1 MCATD
6 VKHLVVADDVDN
18 TVNYNLLSLFGQN
31 DVLDSLR
38 IGNDASLAIR
48 QLNCSIANFLQTT
61 SNLYCTAG
69 TDRCRYLSE
78 IYRETIFCI
87 CVIRKGEFLTLN
99 AFLPA
104 IRICIQ
110 SETGN
115 DIDSVRHSINFQSQT
130 SLNSLSNRYGQGIDL
145 RSYQELYCS
154 ALSQLHTFRVI
165 IQDFHFMLFTSAA
178 SAQTRDS
185 IKVFT
190 EEHPLVYED
199 AWDLWPYVFLNE
211 NGEPD
216 GYNIDLL
223 KMIFKRLNIPYIV
236 KLKPTLEAQE
246 DLKNGKSDL
255 MLRMDASFSRG
266 NSLYSN
272 TIIQLFTHSVVSPQS
287 SNVVLRTGKDLKGHQ
302 VIVHEGSFSHHMI
315 MDEGWTKDIKAYDDM
330 KEAIQKLR
338 TDEQGVIIWN
348 TMSLKWL
355 MRKYKTDNLVISP
368 IDIPAGEYKFMS
380 KNRHLLN
387 QIDSVYTELRVDE
400 QLEAIRNKWFYPE
413 HADTGIPAWVWNIA
427 AVLAALA
434 LIFLAYYTFYRIREH
449 QMTREIRQSND
460 RLSLVLS
467 TSEIGLWVYHVLTQT
482 TDFLDEFG
490 KIQQTLHI
498 HELVSRYSQND
509 YDVLRET
516 IADIIHQR
524 KESAHI
530 TLKTRI
536 NKNNHFIERDYSV
549 DIGVLRRDRFGKP
562 TDILG
567 TRVDITNE
575 RMRHLRI
582 QDSMMRYQAIFN
594 SAMIDMVVYDADG
607 YIIDMNDKALNG
619 LHMNRKDLIREHIHL
634 KSVLGVENINLD
646 TLEPIHITQIFPSN
660 DERSLPQHLHRS
672 QMFYELK
679 LVPVR
684 DSQGKLLNIFGTGRD
699 VTEVAMS
706 YHQIKQN
713 ARELQRSND
722 EINHYIR
729 NIDYVMNVGGIRM
742 ARYNPDTH
750 TLTIYNDTNN
760 VQFTLTQT
768 RALTFADES
777 SRRRALNI
785 IKSMDGLTTK
795 PIHADIKTTLRK
807 QGGGGR
813 LYLQLHFIPMYDDRG
828 GVKEYFGMCRDISEI
843 KTIEEKLAA
852 ETLRAQEV
860 EVVKNAF
867 LHNMSF
873 EIRTPLNTVVGFA
886 ELFQM
891 EHSQEDEVV
900 FIQEIKENSAKLLK
914 LINDILFISRLDAEM
929 IEFKTRPTDFS
940 KVIIQ
945 QCESVWANIKKA
957 GVDYTVISPFS
968 KLMLDID
975 SSNVG
980 IIIDKIVTNAVQYT
994 DKGSVKVRYDYL
1006 GDGLIVSVEDTGCGI
1021 PDSALGSIF
1030 DRFVTGASNSAGLGL
1045 SICNELIKR
1054 LNGTIN
1060 IKSDEGKGTIV
1071 WFTIPCKA
1079 LEIERT

>member
-1 MCATD
+1 MMN
-6 VKHLVVADDVDN
+6 KKIYL
-18 TVNYNLLSLFGQN
+18 YNKVQKWMKYLPILFTLSLF
-31 DVLDSLR
+31 
-38 IGNDASLAIR
+38 
-48 QLNCSIANFLQTT
+48 
-61 SNLYCTAG
+61 
-69 TDRCRYLSE
+69 
-78 IYRETIFCI
+78 
-87 CVIRKGEFLTLN
+87 
-99 AFLPA
+99 
-104 IRICIQ
+104 
-110 SETGN
+110 
-115 DIDSVRHSINFQSQT
+115 H
-130 SLNSLSNRYGQGIDL
+130 
-145 RSYQELYCS
+145 
-154 ALSQLHTFRVI
+154 
-165 IQDFHFMLFTSAA
+165 LFTFPA
-178 SAQTRDS
+178 SAQTKDS
-185 IKVFT
+185 IRVFT
-190 EEHPLVYED
+190 DEHPLVYED

-236 KLKPTLEAQE
+236 KLKPTLEAQA
-246 DLKNGKSDL
+246 DLKSGKSDL

-338 TDEQGVIIWN
+338 SDEQGVIIWN

-355 MRKYKTDNLVISP
+355 MRKYKTDNLVINP

-380 KNRHLLN
+380 KNRRLLD
-387 QIDSVYTELRVDE
+387 QIDSVYTELRVDD
-400 QLEAIRNKWFYPE
+400 QLEGIRNKWFYPE
-413 HADTGIPAWVWNIA
+413 HADSGIPAWVWNIA

-434 LIFLAYYTFYRIREH
+434 LIFLAYYTFYRVREH

-467 TSEIGLWVYHVLTQT
+467 SSEIGLWIYHVMAQT
-482 TDFLDEFG
+482 VEFLDEFG
-490 KIQQTLHI
+490 KTQQTRHL
-498 HELVSRYSQND
+498 HELVNRYNQND
-509 YDVLRET
+509 FDTFREVLS
-516 IADIIHQR
+516 DISNQR
-524 KESAHI
+524 KDSANI
-530 TLKTRI
+530 TLKIREQ
-536 NKNNHFIERDYSV
+536 KNSHFVERDYNV
-549 DIGVLRRDRFGKP
+549 DIGVLRRDRNGRP

-575 RMRHLRI
+575 RMRQLHI
-582 QDSMMRYQAIFN
+582 QDNMMRYQAVFN
-594 SAMIDMVVYDADG
+594 SAMIDMVVYDANG

-619 LHMNRKDLIREHIHL
+619 IHLSRKDLMKEHIHL
-634 KSVLGVENINLD
+634 TSVLGVDHINLD
-646 TLEPIHITQIFPSN
+646 TFQPMHITQIYPSSE
-660 DERSLPQHLHRS
+660 DQRSLQQHLRRS
-672 QMFYELK
+672 QLFYELK

-684 DSQGKLLNIFGTGRD
+684 DSQGKLLNIYGTGRD

-706 YHQIKQN
+706 YRQIKQN
-713 ARELQRSND
+713 ARELQESND
-722 EINHYIR
+722 EINNYIR
-729 NIDYVMNVGGIRM
+729 NIDYVMSVGGIRM
-742 ARYNPDTH
+742 ARYNPETH
-750 TLTIYNDTNN
+750 TLTVYSD
-760 VQFTLTQT
+760 
-768 RALTFADES
+768 DS

-785 IKSMDGLTTK
+785 IKSMDSLATK

-807 QGGGGR
+807 RGGDGR
-813 LYLQLHFIPMYDDRG
+813 LHLQLHFIPTYNSHG
-828 GVKEYFGMCRDISEI
+828 EIKEYFGMCRDISEI

-929 IEFKTRPTDFS
+929 IEFNKRITDFS
-940 KVIIQ
+940 KTITQ
-945 QCESVWANIKKA
+945 WCESVWAPMQKP
-957 GVDYTVISPFS
+957 GVEYTVSGLFN
-968 KLMLDID
+968 KLILEVD

-980 IIIDKIVTNAVQYT
+980 IIIDKIVTNAVQHT
-994 DKGSVKVRYDYL
+994 EKGSVNVRFDYL
-1006 GDGLIVSVEDTGCGI
+1006 GNNLIVSVEDTGCGI
-1021 PDSALGSIF
+1021 PESSLGNIF
-1030 DRFVTGASNSAGLGL
+1030 ERFVTGANEGAGLGL
-1045 SICNELIKR
+1045 AICHELIKR

-1060 IKSDEGKGTIV
+1060 IKSEVGKGTTV
-1071 WFTIPCKA
+1071 WFSIPCKA
-1079 LEIERT
+1079 IEIERT

>member
-1 MCATD
+1 MKYLPILFTF
-6 VKHLVVADDVDN
+6 HF
-18 TVNYNLLSLFGQN
+18 SLF
-31 DVLDSLR
+31 
-38 IGNDASLAIR
+38 
-48 QLNCSIANFLQTT
+48 T
-61 SNLYCTAG
+61 S
-69 TDRCRYLSE
+69 
-78 IYRETIFCI
+78 
-87 CVIRKGEFLTLN
+87 
-99 AFLPA
+99 
-104 IRICIQ
+104 
-110 SETGN
+110 
-115 DIDSVRHSINFQSQT
+115 
-130 SLNSLSNRYGQGIDL
+130 
-145 RSYQELYCS
+145 
-154 ALSQLHTFRVI
+154 
-165 IQDFHFMLFTSAA
+165 SAA
-178 SAQTRDS
+178 SAQPKDS
-185 IKVFT
+185 IRVFDD
-190 EEHPLVYED
+190 EHPLVYED

-236 KLKPTLEAQE
+236 KLKPTLEAQA
-246 DLKNGKSDL
+246 DLKSGKSDL

-287 SNVVLRTGKDLKGHQ
+287 SNVILRTGKDLKGHQ

-355 MRKYKTDNLVISP
+355 MRKYKTDNLVINP

-380 KNRHLLN
+380 KNRRLLD
-387 QIDSVYTELRVDE
+387 QIDSVYTELHADD
-400 QLEAIRNKWFYPE
+400 QLEGIRNKWFYPE
-413 HADTGIPAWVWNIA
+413 HADSGIPTWVWNIA
-427 AVLAALA
+427 AVLAILA
-434 LIFLAYYTFYRIREH
+434 LIFLAYYAFYRIRERH
-449 QMTREIRQSND
+449 MTRELRQSND

-467 TSEIGLWVYHVLTQT
+467 TSEIGLWIYHVMPQT
-482 TDFLDEFG
+482 LEFLDEFG
-490 KIQQTLHI
+490 KTRQTLHL
-498 HELVSRYSQND
+498 HELVNRYNQND
-509 YDVLRET
+509 YDTLRE
-516 IADIIHQR
+516 ALNDIIHQR
-524 KESAHI
+524 KDSANI
-530 TLKTRI
+530 NLKIREQ
-536 NKNNHFIERDYSV
+536 KNSHFVERNYSLN
-549 DIGVLRRDRFGKP
+549 IGVLRRDRSGKP

-575 RMRHLRI
+575 QMRQLRI
-582 QDSMMRYQAIFN
+582 QDSMIRYQAVFN

-619 LHMNRKDLIREHIHL
+619 LHMSRKDILQEHIHL
-634 KSVLGVENINLD
+634 SSVLGVDHIDLD
-646 TLEPIHITQIFPSN
+646 TFEPMHITQIYLPG
-660 DERSLPQHLHRS
+660 DERSLQQHLRRS
-672 QMFYELK
+672 QMYYELK

-684 DSQGKLLNIFGTGRD
+684 DSHGKLLNIFGTGRD

-706 YHQIKQN
+706 YHKIRQN
-713 ARELQRSND
+713 ARELQESND
-722 EINHYIR
+722 EINNYIR
-729 NIDYVMNVGGIRM
+729 NIDYVMSVGGIRM
-742 ARYNPDTH
+742 ARYNPQTH
-750 TLTIYNDTNN
+750 TLTIYNDSNN

-768 RALTFADES
+768 RALSLVDES

-785 IKSMDGLTTK
+785 IKSMDSLATK

-807 QGGGGR
+807 RGGGGR
-813 LYLQLHFIPMYDDRG
+813 MHLQLHFIPTYDSQG
-828 GVKEYFGMCRDISEI
+828 NVKEYFGMCRDISEI

-900 FIQEIKENSAKLLK
+900 FIQEIKDNSAKLLR

-929 IEFKTRPTDFS
+929 IEFNKRVSDFS
-940 KVIIQ
+940 MTIIQ
-945 QCESVWANIKKA
+945 RCESIWAPMQKP
-957 GVDYTVISPFS
+957 GVDYTVSSPF
-968 KLMLDID
+968 KRLVLEVD

-980 IIIDKIVTNAVQYT
+980 IIIDKIVTNAVQHT
-994 DKGSVKVRYDYL
+994 DKGSVNVRYDYL
-1006 GDGLIVSVEDTGCGI
+1006 GDNLIVSVEDTGCGI
-1021 PDSALGSIF
+1021 PKSILGNIF
-1030 DRFVTGASNSAGLGL
+1030 ERFVTTANDGAGLGL
-1045 SICNELIKR
+1045 AICNELIKR

-1060 IKSDEGKGTIV
+1060 IKSDTGKGTTV
-1071 WFTIPCKA
+1071 WFSIPCKA
-1079 LEIERT
+1079 IEIDRE

>member
-1 MCATD
+1 MNG
-6 VKHLVVADDVDN
+6 KI
-18 TVNYNLLSLFGQN
+18 YNIYNKVQKWTKYLPILFTFHFSLF
-31 DVLDSLR
+31 
-38 IGNDASLAIR
+38 
-48 QLNCSIANFLQTT
+48 T
-61 SNLYCTAG
+61 S
-69 TDRCRYLSE
+69 
-78 IYRETIFCI
+78 
-87 CVIRKGEFLTLN
+87 
-99 AFLPA
+99 
-104 IRICIQ
+104 
-110 SETGN
+110 
-115 DIDSVRHSINFQSQT
+115 
-130 SLNSLSNRYGQGIDL
+130 
-145 RSYQELYCS
+145 
-154 ALSQLHTFRVI
+154 
-165 IQDFHFMLFTSAA
+165 SAA
-178 SAQTRDS
+178 SAQKPDS
-185 IKVFT
+185 IRVFDD
-190 EEHPLVYED
+190 EHPLVYED

-236 KLKPTLEAQE
+236 KLKPTLEAQA
-246 DLKNGKSDL
+246 DLKSGKSDL

-338 TDEQGVIIWN
+338 SDEQGVIIWN

-355 MRKYKTDNLVISP
+355 MRKYKTDNLVINP

-380 KNRHLLN
+380 KNRRLLD
-387 QIDSVYTELRVDE
+387 QIDSVYTELRVDD
-400 QLEAIRNKWFYPE
+400 QLEGIRNKWFYPE
-413 HADTGIPAWVWNIA
+413 HADSGIPAWVWNIA
-427 AVLAALA
+427 AVLAGLA
-434 LIFLAYYTFYRIREH
+434 LIFLAYYTFYRVREH

-467 TSEIGLWVYHVLTQT
+467 SSEIGLWVYHVMAQT
-482 TDFLDEFG
+482 VEFLDEFG
-490 KIQQTLHI
+490 KTQQTRHL
-498 HELVSRYSQND
+498 HELVNRYNQND
-509 YDVLRET
+509 FDTLREVLS
-516 IADIIHQR
+516 DISNQR
-524 KESAHI
+524 KDSANI
-530 TLKTRI
+530 TLKIREQ
-536 NKNNHFIERDYSV
+536 KNSHFVERDYNI
-549 DIGVLRRDRFGKP
+549 DIGVLRRDRNGRP

-575 RMRHLRI
+575 RMRQLHI
-582 QDSMMRYQAIFN
+582 QDNMMRYQAVFN

-619 LHMNRKDLIREHIHL
+619 IHLSRKDLMKEHIHL
-634 KSVLGVENINLD
+634 TSVLGVDHIDLD
-646 TLEPIHITQIFPSN
+646 TFQPVHITQIYPSSE
-660 DERSLPQHLHRS
+660 DERSLQQHLRRS
-672 QMFYELK
+672 QLFYELK

-684 DSQGKLLNIFGTGRD
+684 DSQGKLLNIYGTGRD

-706 YHQIKQN
+706 YRQIKQN
-713 ARELQRSND
+713 ARELQESND
-722 EINHYIR
+722 EINNYIR
-729 NIDYVMNVGGIRM
+729 NIDYVMSVGGIRM
-742 ARYNPDTH
+742 ARYNPETH
-750 TLTIYNDTNN
+750 TLTVYSDSNN

-768 RALTFADES
+768 RALTYVDDS

-785 IKSMDGLTTK
+785 IKSMDSLATK

-807 QGGGGR
+807 RGGGGR
-813 LYLQLHFIPMYDDRG
+813 LHLQLHFIPTYNSHG
-828 GVKEYFGMCRDISEI
+828 EIKEYFGMCRDISEI

-929 IEFKTRPTDFS
+929 IEFNKRITDFS
-940 KVIIQ
+940 KTITQ
-945 QCESVWANIKKA
+945 WCESVWAPMQKP
-957 GVDYTVISPFS
+957 GVEYTVSGLFN
-968 KLMLDID
+968 KLILEVD

-980 IIIDKIVTNAVQYT
+980 IIIDKIVTNAVQHT
-994 DKGSVKVRYDYL
+994 EKGSVNVRFDYL
-1006 GDGLIVSVEDTGCGI
+1006 GNNLIVSVEDTGCGI
-1021 PDSALGSIF
+1021 PESILGNIF
-1030 DRFVTGASNSAGLGL
+1030 DRFVTTANQGAGLGL
-1045 SICNELIKR
+1045 AICHELIKR

-1060 IKSDEGKGTIV
+1060 IKSEVGKGTTV
-1071 WFTIPCKA
+1071 WFSIPCKA

>member
-1 MCATD
+1 MKYLPILFTF
-6 VKHLVVADDVDN
+6 HF
-18 TVNYNLLSLFGQN
+18 SLF
-31 DVLDSLR
+31 
-38 IGNDASLAIR
+38 
-48 QLNCSIANFLQTT
+48 T
-61 SNLYCTAG
+61 S
-69 TDRCRYLSE
+69 
-78 IYRETIFCI
+78 
-87 CVIRKGEFLTLN
+87 
-99 AFLPA
+99 
-104 IRICIQ
+104 
-110 SETGN
+110 
-115 DIDSVRHSINFQSQT
+115 
-130 SLNSLSNRYGQGIDL
+130 
-145 RSYQELYCS
+145 
-154 ALSQLHTFRVI
+154 
-165 IQDFHFMLFTSAA
+165 SAA
-178 SAQTRDS
+178 SAQPKDS
-185 IKVFT
+185 IRVFDD
-190 EEHPLVYED
+190 EHPLVYED

-236 KLKPTLEAQE
+236 KLKPTLEAQA
-246 DLKNGKSDL
+246 DLKSGKSDL

-287 SNVVLRTGKDLKGHQ
+287 SHVVLRTGMDLKGHH

-355 MRKYKTDNLVISP
+355 MRKYKTDNLVINP

-380 KNRHLLN
+380 KNRRLLD
-387 QIDSVYTELRVDE
+387 QIDSVYTELHADD
-400 QLEAIRNKWFYPE
+400 QLEGIRNKWFYPE
-413 HADTGIPAWVWNIA
+413 HADSGIPTWVWNIA
-427 AVLAALA
+427 AVLAILA
-434 LIFLAYYTFYRIREH
+434 LIFLAYYAFYRIRERH
-449 QMTREIRQSND
+449 MTRELRQSND

-467 TSEIGLWVYHVLTQT
+467 TSEIGLWIYHVMPQT
-482 TDFLDEFG
+482 LEFLDEFG
-490 KIQQTLHI
+490 KTRQTLHL
-498 HELVSRYSQND
+498 HELVSRYTQND
-509 YDVLRET
+509 YDTLRET
-516 IADIIHQR
+516 LTDITHQR
-524 KESAHI
+524 KDSANI
-530 TLKTRI
+530 TIKVREQ
-536 NKNNHFIERDYSV
+536 KNSHFVERNYSL
-549 DIGVLRRDRFGKP
+549 DIGVLHRDRNGKP

-575 RMRHLRI
+575 QMRQLRI
-582 QDSMMRYQAIFN
+582 QDSMIRYQAVFN

-619 LHMNRKDLIREHIHL
+619 VHMSRKDILQEHIHL
-634 KSVLGVENINLD
+634 KSVLGVDHIDLD
-646 TLEPIHITQIFPSN
+646 TFEPMHITQIYLPG
-660 DERSLPQHLHRS
+660 DERSLQQHLRRS
-672 QMFYELK
+672 QMYYELK

-684 DSQGKLLNIFGTGRD
+684 DSHGKLLNIFGTGRD

-706 YHQIKQN
+706 YHKIRQN
-713 ARELQRSND
+713 ARELQESND
-722 EINHYIR
+722 EINNYIR
-729 NIDYVMNVGGIRM
+729 NIDYVMSVGGIRT
-742 ARYNPDTH
+742 ARYNPQTH
-750 TLTIYNDTNN
+750 TLTIYNDSNN

-768 RALTFADES
+768 RALSLVDES

-785 IKSMDGLTTK
+785 IKSMDSLATK

-807 QGGGGR
+807 RGGGGR
-813 LYLQLHFIPMYDDRG
+813 MHLQLHFIPVYDKQGDI
-828 GVKEYFGMCRDISEI
+828 KEYFGMCRDISEI

-900 FIQEIKENSAKLLK
+900 FIQEIKDNSAKLLR

-929 IEFKTRPTDFS
+929 IEFNKRVSDFS
-940 KVIIQ
+940 MTIIQ
-945 QCESVWANIKKA
+945 RCESIWAPMQKP
-957 GVDYTVISPFS
+957 GVDYTVSSPF
-968 KLMLDID
+968 KRLVLEVD

-980 IIIDKIVTNAVQYT
+980 IIIDKIVTNAVQHT
-994 DKGSVKVRYDYL
+994 DKGSVNVRYDYL
-1006 GDGLIVSVEDTGCGI
+1006 GDNLIVSVEDTGCGI
-1021 PDSALGSIF
+1021 PKSILGNIF
-1030 DRFVTGASNSAGLGL
+1030 ERFVTTANDGAGLGL
-1045 SICNELIKR
+1045 AICNELIKR

-1060 IKSDEGKGTIV
+1060 IKSDTGKGTTV
-1071 WFTIPCKA
+1071 WFSIPCKA
-1079 LEIERT
+1079 IEIDRE

>member
-1 MCATD
+1 MMN
-6 VKHLVVADDVDN
+6 KKIYL
-18 TVNYNLLSLFGQN
+18 YNKVQKWMKYLPILFTLSLF
-31 DVLDSLR
+31 
-38 IGNDASLAIR
+38 
-48 QLNCSIANFLQTT
+48 
-61 SNLYCTAG
+61 
-69 TDRCRYLSE
+69 
-78 IYRETIFCI
+78 
-87 CVIRKGEFLTLN
+87 
-99 AFLPA
+99 
-104 IRICIQ
+104 
-110 SETGN
+110 
-115 DIDSVRHSINFQSQT
+115 H
-130 SLNSLSNRYGQGIDL
+130 
-145 RSYQELYCS
+145 
-154 ALSQLHTFRVI
+154 
-165 IQDFHFMLFTSAA
+165 LFTFPA
-178 SAQTRDS
+178 SAQTKDS
-185 IKVFT
+185 IRVFT
-190 EEHPLVYED
+190 DEHPLVYED

-236 KLKPTLEAQE
+236 KLKPTLEAQA
-246 DLKNGKSDL
+246 DLKSGKSDL

-338 TDEQGVIIWN
+338 SDEQGVIIWN

-355 MRKYKTDNLVISP
+355 MRKYKTDNLVINP

-380 KNRHLLN
+380 KNRRLLD
-387 QIDSVYTELRVDE
+387 QIDSVYTELRVDD
-400 QLEAIRNKWFYPE
+400 QLEGIRNKWFYPE
-413 HADTGIPAWVWNIA
+413 HADSGIPAWVWNIA

-434 LIFLAYYTFYRIREH
+434 LIFLAYYTFYRVREH

-467 TSEIGLWVYHVLTQT
+467 SSEIGLWVYHVMAQT
-482 TDFLDEFG
+482 MEFLDEFG
-490 KIQQTLHI
+490 KTQQTRHL
-498 HELVSRYSQND
+498 HELVNRYNQND
-509 YDVLRET
+509 FDTLREVLS
-516 IADIIHQR
+516 DISNQR
-524 KESAHI
+524 KDSANI
-530 TLKTRI
+530 TLKIREQ
-536 NKNNHFIERDYSV
+536 KNSHFVERDYNV
-549 DIGVLRRDRFGKP
+549 DIGVLRRDRNGRP

-575 RMRHLRI
+575 RMRQLHI
-582 QDSMMRYQAIFN
+582 QDNMMRYQAVFN
-594 SAMIDMVVYDADG
+594 SAMIDMVVYDANG

-619 LHMNRKDLIREHIHL
+619 IHLSRKDLMKEHIHL
-634 KSVLGVENINLD
+634 TSVLGVDHINLD
-646 TLEPIHITQIFPSN
+646 TFQPMHITQIYPSSE
-660 DERSLPQHLHRS
+660 DQRSLQQHLRRS
-672 QMFYELK
+672 QLFYELK

-684 DSQGKLLNIFGTGRD
+684 DSQGKLLNIYGTGRD

-706 YHQIKQN
+706 YRQIKQN
-713 ARELQRSND
+713 ARELQESND
-722 EINHYIR
+722 EINNYIR
-729 NIDYVMNVGGIRM
+729 NIDYVMSVGGIRM
-742 ARYNPDTH
+742 ARYNPETH
-750 TLTIYNDTNN
+750 TLTVYSDSNN

-768 RALTFADES
+768 RALTYVDDS

-785 IKSMDGLTTK
+785 IKSMDSLATK

-807 QGGGGR
+807 RGGGGR
-813 LYLQLHFIPMYDDRG
+813 LHLQLHFIPTYDSHG
-828 GVKEYFGMCRDISEI
+828 EIKEYFGMCRDISEI

-929 IEFKTRPTDFS
+929 IEFNKRITDFS
-940 KVIIQ
+940 KTITQ
-945 QCESVWANIKKA
+945 WCESVWAPMQKP
-957 GVDYTVISPFS
+957 GVEYTVSGLFN
-968 KLMLDID
+968 KLILEVD

-980 IIIDKIVTNAVQYT
+980 IIIDKIVTNAVQHT
-994 DKGSVKVRYDYL
+994 EKGSVNVRFDYL
-1006 GDGLIVSVEDTGCGI
+1006 GNNLIVSVEDTGCGI
-1021 PDSALGSIF
+1021 PESSLGNIF
-1030 DRFVTGASNSAGLGL
+1030 ERFVTGANEGAGLGL
-1045 SICNELIKR
+1045 AICHELIKR

-1060 IKSDEGKGTIV
+1060 IKSEVGKGTTV
-1071 WFTIPCKA
+1071 WFSIPCKA
-1079 LEIERT
+1079 IEIERT

>member
-1 MCATD
+1 M
-6 VKHLVVADDVDN
+6 KEKR
-18 TVNYNLLSLFGQN
+18 YNIYNKVQKWTKYLPILFALSLF
-31 DVLDSLR
+31 
-38 IGNDASLAIR
+38 
-48 QLNCSIANFLQTT
+48 
-61 SNLYCTAG
+61 
-69 TDRCRYLSE
+69 
-78 IYRETIFCI
+78 
-87 CVIRKGEFLTLN
+87 
-99 AFLPA
+99 
-104 IRICIQ
+104 
-110 SETGN
+110 
-115 DIDSVRHSINFQSQT
+115 H
-130 SLNSLSNRYGQGIDL
+130 
-145 RSYQELYCS
+145 
-154 ALSQLHTFRVI
+154 
-165 IQDFHFMLFTSAA
+165 LFTFPA
-178 SAQTRDS
+178 SAQTKDS
-185 IKVFT
+185 VRVFT
-190 EEHPLVYED
+190 EEHPLIYED

-223 KMIFKRLNIPYIV
+223 KMIFKRLDIPFIV
-236 KLKPTLEAQE
+236 KLKPTLEAQA

-287 SNVVLRTGKDLKGHQ
+287 SNAVLRTGKDLKGHQ

-338 TDEQGVIIWN
+338 ADEQGVIIWN

-380 KNRHLLN
+380 KNRNLLD
-387 QIDSVYTELRVDE
+387 QIDSVYAELSADD

-427 AVLAALA
+427 AVLVALA
-434 LIFLAYYTFYRIREH
+434 LVFLAYYAFYRIRER

-467 TSEIGLWVYHVLTQT
+467 TSEIGLWVYHTLTQT
-482 TDFLDEFG
+482 VEVLDEFG
-490 KIQQTLHI
+490 KTRQTLHM
-498 HELVSRYSQND
+498 HELVNRYSQND
-509 YDVLRET
+509 FDTLREA
-516 IADIIHQR
+516 ISDIIHQR
-524 KESAHI
+524 KDSANI
-530 TLKTRI
+530 TMKVREQ
-536 NKNNHFIERDYSV
+536 KDNHFVERNYNV
-549 DIGVLRRDRFGKP
+549 DIGVLRRDRSGKP
-562 TDILG
+562 TELLG
-567 TRVDITNE
+567 TRVDVTNE
-575 RMRHLRI
+575 QMRQLRI
-582 QDSMMRYQAIFN
+582 QDSMLRYQAIFN

-607 YIIDMNDKALNG
+607 YIIDMNEKALKG
-619 LHMNRKDLIREHIHL
+619 LHMSRKDIAAEHIHL
-634 KSVLGVENINLD
+634 KSVLGMEDINLD
-646 TLEPIHITQIFPSN
+646 TFQPMHITQIFPA
-660 DERSLPQHLHRS
+660 DDDRSLPQFLHRP

-684 DSQGKLLNIFGTGRD
+684 DSEGRLLNIFGTGRD

-713 ARELQRSND
+713 AHELQRSYD

-729 NIDYVMNVGGIRM
+729 NIDYVMSVGGIRM

-750 TLTIYNDTNN
+750 TLTIYSDTNN

-768 RALTFADES
+768 RALSFTDES
-777 SRRRALNI
+777 SQRRALNI
-785 IKSMDGLTTK
+785 IKSMDSYTTK

-813 LYLQLHFIPMYDDRG
+813 LYLQLHFIPVYDGHG

-843 KTIEEKLAA
+843 KTLEEKLAA

-929 IEFKTRPTDFS
+929 IEFNKRTTDFS
-940 KVIIQ
+940 KTIVM
-945 QCESVWANIKKA
+945 QCESVWSAMRKP
-957 GVDYTVISPFS
+957 GVDYTVVSPFS
-968 KLMLDID
+968 KLILEID

-994 DKGSVKVRYDYL
+994 EKGSVSVRYDYL
-1006 GDGLIVSVEDTGCGI
+1006 GDSLIVSVEDTGCGI
-1021 PDSALGSIF
+1021 PSSALGNIF
-1030 DRFVTGASNSAGLGL
+1030 DRFATGANNGAGLGL
-1045 SICNELIKR
+1045 AICNELIKR
-1054 LNGTIN
+1054 LKGTIN
-1060 IKSDEGKGTIV
+1060 IKSDEGKGTTV
-1071 WFTIPCKA
+1071 WFTVPCQA
-1079 LEIERT
+1079 IEIERT

>member
-1 MCATD
+1 MRNSIMRRMGVSRMAR
-6 VKHLVVADDVDN
+6 VVILILACQ
-18 TVNYNLLSLFGQN
+18 LS
-31 DVLDSLR
+31 
-38 IGNDASLAIR
+38 
-48 QLNCSIANFLQTT
+48 FL
-61 SNLYCTAG
+61 
-69 TDRCRYLSE
+69 
-78 IYRETIFCI
+78 
-87 CVIRKGEFLTLN
+87 
-99 AFLPA
+99 
-104 IRICIQ
+104 
-110 SETGN
+110 
-115 DIDSVRHSINFQSQT
+115 SV
-130 SLNSLSNRYGQGIDL
+130 
-145 RSYQELYCS
+145 
-154 ALSQLHTFRVI
+154 
-165 IQDFHFMLFTSAA
+165 
-178 SAQTRDS
+178 SAQTADS

-190 EEHPLVYED
+190 EEHPLIYED

-223 KMIFKRLNIPYIV
+223 KMIFNRLHIPYIV
-236 KLKPTLEAQE
+236 KLKPTLEAQA

-272 TIIQLFTHSVVSPQS
+272 TIVQLFTHSVVSPQS
-287 SNVVLRTGKDLKGHQ
+287 SDVILRTGKDLKGHH

-315 MDEGWTKDIKAYDDM
+315 MDEGWTNDIKAYDDM

-338 TDEQGVIIWN
+338 ADEKGVIIWN

-355 MRKYKTDNLVISP
+355 MRKYKTDNLVINP

-380 KNRHLLN
+380 KNRHLLD
-387 QIDSVYTELRVDE
+387 QIDSVYTELRIDD

-413 HADTGIPAWVWNIA
+413 HADTGIPAWVWKLA
-427 AVLAALA
+427 AVLVALA
-434 LIFLAYYTFYRIREH
+434 LVFLAYYTFYRIRER

-467 TSEIGLWVYHVLTQT
+467 TSEIGLWIYHVSTQT
-482 TDFLDEFG
+482 LELLDEFG
-490 KIQQTLHI
+490 KTTQTLHL
-498 HELVSRYSQND
+498 HELVTRYNQND
-509 YDVLRET
+509 FDTLRE
-516 IADIIHQR
+516 ALSDIIHQR
-524 KESAHI
+524 KESANI
-530 TLKTRI
+530 ALKIREY
-536 NKNNHFIERDYSV
+536 KNTHFVERDYNL
-549 DIGVLRRDRFGKP
+549 DIGVLRRDRYGKP

-575 RMRHLRI
+575 RVRQLRI
-582 QDSMMRYQAIFN
+582 QDSMMRYQAVFN

-607 YIIDMNDKALNG
+607 YIIDMNDKALFG
-619 LHMNRKDLIREHIHL
+619 LHMSRKDVIQEHIHL
-634 KSVLGVENINLD
+634 KSVLGMGDIDLD
-646 TLEPIHITQIFPSN
+646 TFEPMHITQIFPPG
-660 DERSLPQHLHRS
+660 DDRSLSQHLRRS
-672 QMFYELK
+672 EMFYELK

-684 DSQGKLLNIFGTGRD
+684 DSQGNLLNIFGTGRD

-706 YHQIKQN
+706 YRKIKEN

-722 EINHYIR
+722 EINNYIR
-729 NIDYVMNVGGIRM
+729 NIDYVMSVGGIRM
-742 ARYNPDTH
+742 ARYNPESH

-760 VQFTLTQT
+760 VEFTLTQT
-768 RALTFADES
+768 RALTFVDDS
-777 SRRRALNI
+777 SRRRALSI
-785 IKSMDGLTTK
+785 IKGMDSLTTK

-807 QGGGGR
+807 RGGGER
-813 LYLQLHFIPMYDDRG
+813 LHLQLHFIPVYDNQG
-828 GVKEYFGMCRDISEI
+828 GLKEYFGMCRDISEI

-929 IEFKTRPTDFS
+929 IEFNTRAIDFA
-940 KVIIQ
+940 KIITQ
-945 QCESVWANIKKA
+945 QCESVWANMKKP
-957 GVDYTVISPFS
+957 GVDYAVSSPFN
-968 KLMLDID
+968 KLVLEID
-975 SSNVG
+975 GTNVG

-994 DKGSVKVRYDYL
+994 EKGSVNVRYDYL
-1006 GDGLIVSVEDTGCGI
+1006 GNNLIVSVEDTGRGI
-1021 PDSALGSIF
+1021 PESALSNIF
-1030 DRFVTGASNSAGLGL
+1030 ERFVTSANNGAGLGL
-1045 SICNELIKR
+1045 SICHELIKR

-1060 IKSDEGKGTIV
+1060 IKSEEDKGTTV
-1071 WFTIPCKA
+1071 WFSIPCQA
-1079 LEIERT
+1079 LEIERI